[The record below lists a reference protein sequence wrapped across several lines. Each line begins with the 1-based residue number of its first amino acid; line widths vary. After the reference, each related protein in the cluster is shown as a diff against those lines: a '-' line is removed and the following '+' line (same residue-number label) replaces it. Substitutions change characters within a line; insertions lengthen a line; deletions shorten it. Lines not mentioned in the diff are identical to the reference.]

1 MLMTPI
7 DTSTEATILEA
18 ARKIFQQKGME
29 GTRMQ
34 EIADEANINKAMLY
48 YYFRSKK
55 KLFLAVF
62 EDSFLEVIPDMSII
76 FAMDNSI
83 EEKLTIFIDSFITV
97 LLQIPDLPMFI
108 LSEARRDPQI
118 LVNVLDMAG
127 VYPISITGVLQ
138 DEIDKGNIIDQPPA
152 HIMVNIVSLCLFP
165 FLAKPLLDAVFLK
178 SNEYDP
184 DLFFA
189 ERKEVIKEFVLQSI
203 IPNYKKS

>member
-1 MLMTPI
+1 MTPK
-7 DTSTEATILEA
+7 DNSTEATILAA

-48 YYFRSKK
+48 YYFRSKE

-76 FAMDNSI
+76 FAMENTI
-83 EEKLTIFIDSFITV
+83 QEKLTIFIDSFATV

-118 LVNVLDMAG
+118 LVNVLDRAG
-127 VYPISITGVLQ
+127 VYPYSITGILQ
-138 DEIDKGNIIDQPPA
+138 DEIDKGNLINQPPA
-152 HIMVNIVSLCLFP
+152 HLMVNIVSLCLFP
-165 FLAKPLLDAVFLK
+165 FLAKPLLDAVFIK
-178 SNEYDP
+178 SHEYDP
-184 DLFFA
+184 SQFFA
-189 ERKEVIKEFVLQSI
+189 ERKEVVKEFVLRSI
-203 IPNYKKS
+203 IPNYTKS